1 MSAKK
6 NKKASAAKKANTK
19 KVNAQKTKAE
29 EIKSK
34 EPMTKEEKTKNT
46 NSASPRKKF
55 SIFGDWL
62 YNNKVLMAF
71 SIILSVTLWVIL
83 TLNVTDR
90 TEKVYSDIP
99 INIYD
104 SSLYESVG
112 IRAIEIVGPESM
124 LDGKVDIIAT
134 GSLYD
139 LSQLTSDN
147 LEVRAS
153 WTGTISEPSTYQL
166 TLSVTCN
173 NSDVNVDLAFADGTN
188 YILERFDRYI
198 EESAPMDVTVTT
210 VGASAAEG
218 LLVGEAFSGV
228 KTISVKG
235 PETEVKKIAKVVLEA
250 DVNKTLSAAES
261 FPGTIYFKDAAGN
274 DLSEADRSKIT
285 IVGYSD
291 GTQDFEGAPTQEQLI
306 VQVPVE
312 KEVTLPIEIGFKN
325 APTGFDPKKLKYV
338 INPASITIKGRPDAI
353 DSEAQSG
360 KFKPESQIDLSAVT
374 LLNPAQRL
382 KLSFNSGISVEGDVS
397 EAQVTFDLRGYST
410 KILTLNNGIAHF
422 KLINP
427 DGIKASVVSS
437 KIENVTIIGPAATV
451 AAINES
457 NCIVEIDLSS
467 VDSAAG
473 QKDVRAM
480 ISFNSNDNCWATGT
494 YKVTVQVG

>member
-6 NKKASAAKKANTK
+6 NKKTAPSKAAKIKSNTQAAKPQEIKADKTKTK
-19 KVNAQKTKAE
+19 K
-29 EIKSK
+29 
-34 EPMTKEEKTKNT
+34 EKPA
-46 NSASPRKKF
+46 ASRKKF
-55 SIFGDWL
+55 TLFGDWL

-71 SIILSVTLWVIL
+71 SVILSVTLWVIL

-173 NSDVNVDLAFADGTN
+173 NSDVSVDLAFADGTN

-198 EESAPMDVTVTT
+198 EESSPMDVAVTT
-210 VGASAAEG
+210 VGASAAEN

-250 DVNKTLSAAES
+250 NVNKTLSAAES

-274 DLSEADRSKIT
+274 NLSETDRSKIT

-291 GTQDFEGAPTQEQLI
+291 GTQDFEGAPTQDQLK
-306 VQVPVE
+306 VEVPVE
-312 KEVTLPIEIGFKN
+312 KEVTLPLEIGFKN
-325 APTGFDPKKLKYV
+325 APTGFNPQKLKYV

-353 DSEAQSG
+353 ESEAQSG
-360 KFKPESQIDLSAVT
+360 KFRPESQIDLSAVT
-374 LLNPAQRL
+374 LLNPMQRL
-382 KLSFNSGISVEGDVS
+382 KLSFSSGISVEGDVG

-437 KIENVTIIGPAATV
+437 KIENVTIIGPAAAV